1 MKRMLWPRKTL
12 PRTSP
17 VLLEYRTVGGGSWR
31 KDGPYDRADEG
42 RGADDARAS
51 ISSRSSMPE
60 NNKWKY
66 EFMCHVKILSP

>member
-1 MKRMLWPRKTL
+1 M
-12 PRTSP
+12 
-17 VLLEYRTVGGGSWR
+17 GGGSWR

-51 ISSRSSMPE
+51 ISSRRSSMPE

-66 EFMCHVKILSP
+66 EFMCHVKSLSP

>member
-1 MKRMLWPRKTL
+1 MQVVKQMRLPRKTL
-12 PRTSP
+12 SRTRP
-17 VLLEYRTVGGGSWR
+17 VLFEYRTVGGGSWR

-42 RGADDARAS
+42 RGADDARAN

-66 EFMCHVKILSP
+66 